1 MATFTRDTKVG
12 EELPTICW
20 RFQVEQFRK
29 ADEKTIHTDD
39 AAAQRE
45 GLPAAVAV
53 GPQVGALIFRQ
64 LLATF
69 ERGWVEGGRC
79 ELTFRRPVY
88 MPQLCTARGTV
99 TRREETADGVRLHC
113 DVWIDNE
120 KGEKVIVGSAS
131 GVVPASS
138 ANAAVKNG

>member
-88 MPQLCTARGTV
+88 MPQLCTAASAPATEAP
-99 TRREETADGVRLHC
+99 TRATSLDGIPAGVIRL
-113 DVWIDNE
+113 
-120 KGEKVIVGSAS
+120 AR
-131 GVVPASS
+131 VPPCTNSITR
-138 ANAAVKNG
+138 